1 MPIHTVYDEASGGT
15 VVVRHDTDPNSNE
28 ATLTAQAMI
37 AFETN
42 RAAIVRNTAS
52 VAVANPTNAQVVAGL
67 KDALRQLSDLE
78 RQNNAL
84 MRLVLGLL
92 DGTD

>member
-1 MPIHTVYDEASGGT
+1 MLIETYQDGVLVSTRTVAEPPE
-15 VVVRHDTDPNSNE
+15 VVNRKALE
-28 ATLTAQAMI
+28 AQALI
-37 AFETN
+37 AFDTN

-67 KDALRQLSDLE
+67 KDALRQLSALE
-78 RQNNAL
+78 QQNNAL

>member
-1 MPIHTVYDEASGGT
+1 MGVHEVWDAAGNLISRVDS
-15 VVVRHDTDPNSNE
+15 DPNGYE
-28 ATLTAQAMI
+28 AALTAQALA
-37 AFETN
+37 AFTTN
-42 RAAIVRNTAS
+42 RAAIVRNTAA